1 MITRVG
7 SQNQYDRMQL
17 NIGITQNRAAML
29 QTQISSRKKATDY
42 AGLGD
47 AGLDLAALQATRSRL
62 DNFKS
67 NATAASLK
75 MTKTESVLNSIKEAV
90 GNFRANLVTATSNTN
105 FNQYAI
111 QNEARQVLTEIV
123 GYLNTKDE
131 NGQYLFSGSK
141 TNTAAVA
148 IATPAQLTDPD
159 VALSNTNTPYVPYY
173 QGDTINSSTV
183 RADDNVVLDY
193 SVRADASAFEQII
206 RGLQA
211 VITPAVMSTPITTAS
226 TLTAIPLDSTVLNKV
241 LDLMQNA
248 LDGTPANFPTPA
260 SPGVID
266 IIANIGVVG
275 KQLDGIQEKNLDMSD
290 LLDSSISA
298 ITDTDLVTA
307 MSELSNVT
315 TAIQASYYLV
325 SQLKNNSL
333 VRYLN

>member
-1 MITRVG
+1 
-7 SQNQYDRMQL
+7 
-17 NIGITQNRAAML
+17 
-29 QTQISSRKKATDY
+29 
-42 AGLGD
+42 
-47 AGLDLAALQATRSRL
+47 
-62 DNFKS
+62 
-67 NATAASLK
+67 
-75 MTKTESVLNSIKEAV
+75 
-90 GNFRANLVTATSNTN
+90 
-105 FNQYAI
+105 
-111 QNEARQVLTEIV
+111 
-123 GYLNTKDE
+123 
-131 NGQYLFSGSK
+131 
-141 TNTAAVA
+141 
-148 IATPAQLTDPD
+148 
-159 VALSNTNTPYVPYY
+159 
-173 QGDTINSSTV
+173 
-183 RADDNVVLDY
+183 
-193 SVRADASAFEQII
+193 VRADASAFEQII